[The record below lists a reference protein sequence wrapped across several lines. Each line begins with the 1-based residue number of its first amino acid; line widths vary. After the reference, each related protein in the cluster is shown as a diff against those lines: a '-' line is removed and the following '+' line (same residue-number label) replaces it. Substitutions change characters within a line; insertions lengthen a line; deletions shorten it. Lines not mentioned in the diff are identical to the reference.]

1 MRLRL
6 LVSAAIVLAPHPSQS
21 QAPVTR
27 ANWQHH
33 PAILTVRKIYQEVE
47 AASKN
52 GALRE
57 VTDSVSCNG
66 GEVGIVAHLYGDSS
80 GRVRKYAVAGG
91 SGDSYSQ
98 AFYYYDRKGTIRFTF
113 IQLGAVNGTN
123 RDDRFYFDSTGSL
136 IYKSSRLLHGPGY
149 PGGADSVVASPR
161 DDFAH
166 LCGQGNQ

>member
-1 MRLRL
+1 M
-6 LVSAAIVLAPHPSQS
+6 
-21 QAPVTR
+21 
-27 ANWQHH
+27 
-33 PAILTVRKIYQEVE
+33 
-47 AASKN
+47 
-52 GALRE
+52 
-57 VTDSVSCNG
+57 SCNG

-98 AFYYYDRKGTIRFTF
+98 AFYYYDRKGTLRFTF

-136 IYKSSRLLHGPGY
+136 LYKSSKLLHGPGY

>member
-1 MRLRL
+1 MVPTVAQVEPSTDADPVK
-6 LVSAAIVLAPHPSQS
+6 VS
-21 QAPVTR
+21 PVR
-27 ANWQHH
+27 VNRSH
-33 PAILTVRKIYQEVE
+33 RGE
-47 AASKN
+47 AA
-52 GALRE
+52 
-57 VTDSVSCNG
+57 
-66 GEVGIVAHLYGDSS
+66 VGVVAHLYSDSS

-98 AFYYYDRKGTIRFTF
+98 AFYYYDRKGTLRFTF

-136 IYKSSRLLHGPGY
+136 IHKSSKLLHGPGY